1 MTEAVNEENSLWQN
15 PKFIAYMGS
24 TTFFNAGFSMQQ
36 LIISW
41 LLVGVLLLPGDE
53 VGLIQA
59 AMGVPGLFLMLW
71 GGASADNKDPR
82 SILLNVYSVTWLF
95 PLVLATCVYFDL
107 LNIWSILLFG
117 LAISTTTSFSSP
129 AQQAILNHV
138 AGSQVQRAVT
148 ASTAVMFLVQILS
161 LAFAGQMDKV
171 GLSTV
176 LIVQAAAILLA
187 AITTSRLD
195 KTTPTPQPIG
205 ETSWMRLLNGF
216 KATYNNKKV
225 FHLLVINFIS
235 SIFNAGAFM
244 TVVPFVVK
252 RTYDGN
258 ALQLATIM
266 IIFYFGATL
275 TNLFM
280 FKIMPIKRP
289 GRWFLMMQLSRVIIL
304 SLLVIRPDWWL
315 LIAAMF
321 AWGSEYGPYDDAVT
335 NNCPR
340 IGGTRIQGADF
351 IGLQSGADWQCTY
364 WCYCAGKYHRDIRY
378 SGGSYTGD
386 AGFSCTIYLR
396 RLFLAGLV
404 LSLTDI

>member
-1 MTEAVNEENSLWQN
+1 
-15 PKFIAYMGS
+15 
-24 TTFFNAGFSMQQ
+24 
-36 LIISW
+36 

-205 ETSWMRLLNGF
+205 ETSWMRLLNGLRQHTTT
-216 KATYNNKKV
+216 KRS
-225 FHLLVINFIS
+225 FICS
-235 SIFNAGAFM
+235 
-244 TVVPFVVK
+244 
-252 RTYDGN
+252 
-258 ALQLATIM
+258 
-266 IIFYFGATL
+266 
-275 TNLFM
+275 
-280 FKIMPIKRP
+280 
-289 GRWFLMMQLSRVIIL
+289 
-304 SLLVIRPDWWL
+304 
-315 LIAAMF
+315 
-321 AWGSEYGPYDDAVT
+321 
-335 NNCPR
+335 
-340 IGGTRIQGADF
+340 
-351 IGLQSGADWQCTY
+351 
-364 WCYCAGKYHRDIRY
+364 
-378 SGGSYTGD
+378 
-386 AGFSCTIYLR
+386 
-396 RLFLAGLV
+396 
-404 LSLTDI
+404 SLTSFRVSLMRVPL